1 MSGAFPAFRPMTTAM
16 AIWLVGALPAMAQE
30 ARLRVNIFAG
40 PQNVGLLAAQE
51 KGFFAK
57 RGLSVE
63 IQITPG
69 SRAQR
74 DGLINGSYDIAQS
87 AVDNAVALVE
97 HEKAD
102 VIIVAGGSNG
112 MLELVVRPEINS
124 YEDIRHKGVVV
135 DAPDTAYGL
144 ILYKL
149 LALKGLQ
156 KGDYTVLP
164 GGACPQRRA
173 ALQPGGGAVAA
184 MLNPPCNLLVAKEGY
199 KSFGRAI
206 DLIGPYL
213 ADGIWVM
220 RPWAQ
225 ANGDRLVS
233 YLQAVVEGTRWASDP
248 AHKAELVGIVAKYL
262 KFDPDIAVGAV
273 EAAVGA
279 QAGVAKDAR
288 IDLAGFRNTLKL
300 RAEIA
305 GGDPNVD
312 PEKYLDLSYYRR
324 ALAGL

>member
-1 MSGAFPAFRPMTTAM
+1 MSGFFGAWRPTTTA
-16 AIWLVGALPAMAQE
+16 ALIWLVGALPASADE

-40 PQNVGLLAAQE
+40 PQNIGLLAAQE

-69 SRAQR
+69 SRVQR
-74 DGLINGSYDIAQS
+74 DGLINGSFEIAQS

-97 HEKAD
+97 HENAD

-112 MLELVVRPEINS
+112 MLELVVRPEITS

-149 LALKGLQ
+149 LALQGLQ
-156 KGDYTVLP
+156 KGDYTVIP

-184 MLNPPCNLLVAKEGY
+184 MLNPPCNLLVAREGY
-199 KSFGRAI
+199 KSFGRVI

-225 ANGDRLVS
+225 HNGDTLVK
-233 YLQAVVEGTRWASDP
+233 YLQAVIEGTRWGLDP
-248 AHKAELVGIVAKYL
+248 AHKAEVVAIVAKYL
-262 KFDPDIAVGAV
+262 KFDPDIAAGAV

-279 QAGVAKDAR
+279 QAGVARDAR
-288 IDLAGFRNTLKL
+288 LDLAGFRNTLKL

-305 GGDPNVD
+305 GGDPNVN
-312 PEKYLDLSYYRR
+312 PEKYLDLSYYQR
-324 ALAGL
+324 ALSGL

>member
-1 MSGAFPAFRPMTTAM
+1 MSGAFGAWRLTTTA
-16 AIWLVGALPAMAQE
+16 ALIWLVGAHPATAQE

-124 YEDIRHKGVVV
+124 YEDIRPKGAVV
-135 DAPDTAYGL
+135 DAPDTPSVL
-144 ILYKL
+144 ILY
-149 LALKGLQ
+149 
-156 KGDYTVLP
+156 
-164 GGACPQRRA
+164 
-173 ALQPGGGAVAA
+173 
-184 MLNPPCNLLVAKEGY
+184 NLL
-199 KSFGRAI
+199 S
-206 DLIGPYL
+206 L
-213 ADGIWVM
+213 
-220 RPWAQ
+220 Q
-225 ANGDRLVS
+225 RL
-233 YLQAVVEGTRWASDP
+233 R
-248 AHKAELVGIVAKYL
+248 
-262 KFDPDIAVGAV
+262 
-273 EAAVGA
+273 
-279 QAGVAKDAR
+279 
-288 IDLAGFRNTLKL
+288 
-300 RAEIA
+300 
-305 GGDPNVD
+305 
-312 PEKYLDLSYYRR
+312 
-324 ALAGL
+324 

>member
-1 MSGAFPAFRPMTTAM
+1 MPGEPACRDCEQTRESKMNGAFAAWRPATTA
-16 AIWLVGALPAMAQE
+16 ALIWLVAALSATGQE
-30 ARLRVNIFAG
+30 PRIRVNIFAG

-69 SRAQR
+69 SRVQR
-74 DGLINGSYDIAQS
+74 DGLVNGSFEIAQS

-124 YEDIRHKGVVV
+124 YEDIRNKGVVV

-156 KGDYTVLP
+156 K
-164 GGACPQRRA
+164 
-173 ALQPGGGAVAA
+173 
-184 MLNPPCNLLVAKEGY
+184 
-199 KSFGRAI
+199 
-206 DLIGPYL
+206 
-213 ADGIWVM
+213 
-220 RPWAQ
+220 
-225 ANGDRLVS
+225 
-233 YLQAVVEGTRWASDP
+233 
-248 AHKAELVGIVAKYL
+248 
-262 KFDPDIAVGAV
+262 
-273 EAAVGA
+273 
-279 QAGVAKDAR
+279 
-288 IDLAGFRNTLKL
+288 
-300 RAEIA
+300 
-305 GGDPNVD
+305 
-312 PEKYLDLSYYRR
+312 
-324 ALAGL
+324 

>member
-1 MSGAFPAFRPMTTAM
+1 MRGSFPAWRPTTMVALIWLSGALTAT
-16 AIWLVGALPAMAQE
+16 ADE

-40 PQNVGLLAAQE
+40 PQNIGLLVAQE
-51 KGFFAK
+51 KGLFAK

-74 DGLINGSYDIAQS
+74 DGLINGSFEIAQS
-87 AVDNAVALVE
+87 AVDNAVELVE
-97 HEKAD
+97 NENAD

-149 LALKGLQ
+149 LALKGLR
-156 KGDYTVLP
+156 KGDYTVIP

-173 ALQPGGGAVAA
+173 ALQPGRGGVVA
-184 MLNPPCNLLVAKEGY
+184 MLNPPCNLIVAKEGY

-206 DLIGPYL
+206 DVIGPYL
-213 ADGIWVM
+213 ADGIWV
-220 RPWAQ
+220 RRSWAQ
-225 ANGDRLVS
+225 RNGDTLVK
-233 YLQAVVEGTRWASDP
+233 YLQAVIEGLRWGSDP
-248 AHKAELVGIVAKYL
+248 AHKAEVIGIVAKYL
-262 KFDPDIAVGAV
+262 KFDPDIAAGAV

-279 QAGVAKDAR
+279 QGGVAKDAHL
-288 IDLAGFRNTLKL
+288 DMEGFRNTLKL
-300 RAEIA
+300 RAEMA
-305 GGDPNVD
+305 GGDPD
-312 PEKYLDLSYYRR
+312 AKPEKYLDLSYYQR
-324 ALAGL
+324 ALAAF

>member
-1 MSGAFPAFRPMTTAM
+1 MSGFFGAWRPTTTA
-16 AIWLVGALPAMAQE
+16 ALIWLVGALPASADE

-40 PQNVGLLAAQE
+40 PQNIGLLAAQE

-69 SRAQR
+69 SRVQR
-74 DGLINGSYDIAQS
+74 DGLINGSFEIAQS

-97 HEKAD
+97 HENAD

-112 MLELVVRPEINS
+112 MLELVVRPEITS

-149 LALKGLQ
+149 LALQGLQ
-156 KGDYTVLP
+156 KGDYTVIP

-184 MLNPPCNLLVAKEGY
+184 MLNPPCNLLVAREGY
-199 KSFGRAI
+199 KSFGRVI

-220 RPWAQ
+220 RPWAEQ
-225 ANGDRLVS
+225 NGDTLVK
-233 YLQAVVEGTRWASDP
+233 YLQAVIEGTRWGLDP
-248 AHKAELVGIVAKYL
+248 AHKAEVVGIVAKYL
-262 KFDPDIAVGAV
+262 KFDPDIAAGAA

-279 QAGVAKDAR
+279 QAGVARDAR
-288 IDLAGFRNTLKL
+288 LDLAGFRNTLKL

-305 GGDPNVD
+305 GGDPNVN
-312 PEKYLDLSYYRR
+312 PEKYLDLSYYQR
-324 ALAGL
+324 ALSGL